1 MVVKLASNRQ
11 DPSLENNKVKFEVKE
26 STNVVLNFLL
36 NMSFWADTSTVV
48 CMFGALHCTGP
59 HTQTLPSMSAGY

>member
-11 DPSLENNKVKFEVKE
+11 DPSLENNKVKFKVKE

-36 NMSFWADTSTVV
+36 NMLF
-48 CMFGALHCTGP
+48 
-59 HTQTLPSMSAGY
+59 

>member
-36 NMSFWADTSTVV
+36 NMSF
-48 CMFGALHCTGP
+48 
-59 HTQTLPSMSAGY
+59 